1 MPGTTVSTAHVLT
14 HSLLITALQR
24 FCPQSTEDRTEHRG
38 EGTYP
43 GSQLNGSGGSRPS
56 ESVLVTTTLLCL
68 YENQL
73 VVMSRG
79 WRYPEYSHGRDGERG
94 PSCFSERAGAWV
106 DPPRRAL
113 LCRVPYTTG
122 SAPFCFLAPVHVTVE
137 HSQSIHVLAF
147 VCSIMVKIECVSFCC
162 GKAMKILVP
171 LVSGIF
177 SVISLVSCSQCK
189 CLL

>member
-1 MPGTTVSTAHVLT
+1 MPLPSLGGFHRSSPHNVTTDNVQRERSTYLEKREIKDASFLT
-14 HSLLITALQR
+14 HHFHISQTSIGLWRVDSHSGRDEGENLL
-24 FCPQSTEDRTEHRG
+24 F
-38 EGTYP
+38 
-43 GSQLNGSGGSRPS
+43 
-56 ESVLVTTTLLCL
+56 
-68 YENQL
+68 
-73 VVMSRG
+73 VMSMG
-79 WRYPEYSHGRDGERG
+79 WKYPDCSHGRDGERG
-94 PSCFSERAGAWV
+94 CSCFLERAGAWV

-177 SVISLVSCSQCK
+177 SVISLVSDF
-189 CLL
+189 